1 MSKLHDERE
10 RMVAEQIE
18 ARGIRDEAVLEA
30 LRNVPRERFLPES
43 LREFAYADTALP
55 IEAGQTISQPFIVA
69 LMIEA
74 LELGAHGRKAK
85 EAVVLDVG
93 TGSGYAAA
101 VLAEIA
107 GRVISI
113 ERHAALAERARET
126 LAAAGYGD
134 VEVIHGDGSQGYPLA
149 APYDGIVVAAGGPDV
164 PSSLTE
170 QLAVGGRL
178 VMPIGSSARDQEL
191 VCVTREGPATWH
203 TEGLGRVRFVPLV
216 GEQGWGEEEA
226 TLPTGAGQRSRARA
240 PSETGETVA
249 VVARHAEPF
258 GSIEEVD
265 LEPLIRR
272 IGDARIVLLGEAS
285 HGTSEFYRMRDR
297 ITRELVAHHGFE
309 IVAAEAD
316 WPDAARIDHWVRHL
330 DREPARWSAFARFPT
345 WMWRNREVAA
355 FVDWLRDHNRERP
368 PERRTG
374 FYGLDLYSL
383 FTSIDAVLG
392 YLDDVDPESAAV
404 ARQRYGCLSPWE
416 GDAAA
421 YGAAVLRGRY
431 RACEDEVRAMLEDL
445 LAKRITELPADGE
458 RLQDAIQNARLV
470 ADAESY
476 YRTMYYG
483 SADSWNLRDRH
494 MFDVLKTLLD
504 FRGPD
509 SRAVV
514 WAHNSHVGD
523 ARATEMSARRELNLG
538 QLSRQVFGHRSFH
551 VGFGTDHGSVAAASD
566 WGGPMEI
573 KKVLPSHRDSYEWIC
588 HESERTA
595 FLLDLHGGAAES
607 LSDPRL
613 ERAIGVVYRP
623 ETELASH
630 YMQAVLP
637 RQFDEY
643 VWFDETR
650 AVTPLSTIDL
660 EGTPDTY
667 PFGL

>member
-1 MSKLHDERE
+1 
-10 RMVAEQIE
+10 MVSEQIE

-30 LRNVPRERFLPES
+30 LRSVPRERFLPES
-43 LREFAYADTALP
+43 LREFAYEDTALP
-55 IEAGQTISQPFIVA
+55 IAAGQTISQPFIVA
-69 LMIEA
+69 LMVEA
-74 LELGAHGRKAK
+74 LDLGSHGRKSK
-85 EAVVLDVG
+85 ESVVLDVG

-101 VLAEIA
+101 VLSEIA
-107 GRVISI
+107 GRVITI
-113 ERHAALAERARET
+113 ERHAVLADRARES
-126 LAAAGYGD
+126 LAEAGYGD
-134 VEVIHGDGSQGYPLA
+134 VEVIQGDGSQGYPSA
-149 APYDGIVVAAGGPDV
+149 APYDGIVVAAGGPEV

-170 QLAVGGRL
+170 QLAIGGRL

-191 VCVTREGPATWH
+191 ICVTREGPATWH
-203 TEGLGRVRFVPLV
+203 TESLGRVRFVPLV
-216 GEQGWGEEEA
+216 GEEGWGDEEA
-226 TLPTGAGQRSRARA
+226 TLPAESAQAARARTPVKPEDA
-240 PSETGETVA
+240 A
-249 VVARHAEPF
+249 RVVRQHAEPF
-258 GSIEEVD
+258 SSIEEAD
-265 LEPLIRR
+265 LGPLIHR
-272 IGDARIVLLGEAS
+272 IGNARVVLLGEAS

-297 ITRELVAHHGFE
+297 ITRELVAHHGFD

-330 DREPARWSAFARFPT
+330 EREPASWTAFSRFPT
-345 WMWRNREVAA
+345 WMWRNQEFST
-355 FVDWLRDHNRERP
+355 FVDWLRGHNGERP
-368 PERRTG
+368 AEQRTG

-383 FTSIDAVLG
+383 FTSIDAVLE
-392 YLDDVDPESAAV
+392 YLDAVDPEAAAV

-416 GDAAA
+416 SDAAA

-445 LAKRITELPADGE
+445 LAKRVADLPADGE
-458 RLQDAIQNARLV
+458 RLQDAVQNARLV

-483 SADSWNLRDRH
+483 SAESWNLRDRH
-494 MFDVLKTLLD
+494 MFDVLKMLLD
-504 FRGPD
+504 HRGRE
-509 SRAVV
+509 SKAII

-538 QLSRQVFGHRSFH
+538 QLCRQAFGSQSVH
-551 VGFGTDHGSVAAASD
+551 VGFGTDHGTVAAASD
-566 WGGPMEI
+566 WGGAMEV
-573 KKVLPSHRDSYEWIC
+573 KKVRPSHHDSYERVC
-588 HESERTA
+588 HESGQAA
-595 FLLDLHGGAAES
+595 FLLDLHGGAEES
-607 LSDPRL
+607 LYDPRL

-630 YMQAVLP
+630 YFQAVLP

-650 AVTPLSTIDL
+650 AVTPLSTTDL